1 MNLTNKQAKEIYQ
14 QFNSEKIISGI
25 KEPNLQ
31 IKFIKSYIWIF
42 PLFILL
48 GFILN
53 FGILQILSET
63 ERIMAYIVAIIVAI
77 LSVLGFLSQ
86 FYKLYFDD
94 NNLILENKLNKRI
107 VIDINR
113 YPRIYI
119 RHQVYDS
126 YNHTTEMYETR
137 HRYDLHIEQ
146 DNDDIVLDIRTIGSN
161 KIALFLKSIET
172 KERQDINE
180 SQWQDSSS
188 EKEKTFSNYMTFLSK
203 QEKIIG
209 VKDSSQ
215 KMRINN
221 DSNIK
226 KRFKICTILVIVAFI
241 LDYVVNFVF
250 HVSDASI
257 FKNFFMG
264 IGCFLGVFD
273 FFFLVMLID
282 KGKDKSLKIS
292 YPSNESIKI
301 NKYLLN
307 YKKNNIM
314 IGIRAIQI
322 PTSFEK
328 YNYMLIIRGENN
340 SYSIELTLQHE
351 KQLGEFIDNLIFEP
365 KKL

>member
-1 MNLTNKQAKEIYQ
+1 
-14 QFNSEKIISGI
+14 
-25 KEPNLQ
+25 
-31 IKFIKSYIWIF
+31 
-42 PLFILL
+42 
-48 GFILN
+48 
-53 FGILQILSET
+53 
-63 ERIMAYIVAIIVAI
+63 
-77 LSVLGFLSQ
+77 
-86 FYKLYFDD
+86 
-94 NNLILENKLNKRI
+94 
-107 VIDINR
+107 
-113 YPRIYI
+113 
-119 RHQVYDS
+119 
-126 YNHTTEMYETR
+126 
-137 HRYDLHIEQ
+137 
-146 DNDDIVLDIRTIGSN
+146 
-161 KIALFLKSIET
+161 
-172 KERQDINE
+172 
-180 SQWQDSSS
+180 
-188 EKEKTFSNYMTFLSK
+188 MTFLSK